1 MNIQPL
7 GNRVLIKV
15 LLPEETTESGLL
27 VRPVSKND
35 SNRGVVEA
43 VGEGTLLEDGTYK
56 PISLNIGDEVIFPPN
71 SGMLLK
77 EGSEDYRLLSVRD
90 ILGRFVEEK

>member
-1 MNIQPL
+1 MNLQPL
-7 GNRVLIKV
+7 GNRILVRV
-15 LLPEETTESGLL
+15 LLREETTESGLL
-27 VRPVSKND
+27 VKPVSKAD
-35 SNRGVVEA
+35 SNKGIVEA

-56 PISLNIGDEVIFPPN
+56 PITLNVGDEVLFQPS

-90 ILGRFVEEK
+90 VLGRFVEEN